1 MRWICAAIYRITS
14 SYKIIIEREKE
25 VIMNH
30 QEIQNELVKVQKEIA
45 ELPVGY
51 ISKKN
56 IYGKTRYYL
65 QWSED
70 GKKKSK
76 YIDDALVDDLRSKIE
91 RRRELQKEEKKLI
104 ASLSKSQK
112 KESKNEEEYIFKTGV
127 ILGQDLKKY
136 VQSVTNYKKRSLYK
150 NICDYVYGDV
160 QDRVLILY
168 GLRRTGKTTLIR
180 QVIYGMNSDDFSK
193 TAFIQARTGI
203 GLSDINQDLKYLMSK
218 GYKYV
223 FIDEVTLLEDFIEGA
238 ALFSDIFAACGMKV
252 ILSGTD
258 SLGFFFSEDEQLYD
272 RCIFLHTTF
281 IPYREFEEVL
291 GIKGIDE
298 YICYG
303 GTMSLGGVHYNE
315 KSTFASKKSVDEYV
329 DSAIARNI
337 QRSLSCYQ
345 YGGHFRALYDLYE
358 KNELTSAI
366 NRVVEDVNHRFTLEV
381 LTKEF
386 VSHDLGIS
394 ARNLRNDRQNP
405 NDVLDRI
412 DKAEFTKRLKDL
424 LEIKNAEE
432 QTVTI
437 SDEHRREIKEYFDA
451 LDLTVDI
458 EIQTLPVGREK
469 KYKTVFT
476 QPGMRYSEAKEL
488 VQSLLEDG
496 EFQKLSIDER
506 NVVVERILNDVKG
519 RMMEDIVL
527 LETKIAN
534 PKKQVFQLQ
543 FAVGEFDM
551 VIADNDNKTCE
562 IYEVKH
568 SKEQVKEQYRH
579 LVNQE
584 KLKATEFRYGK
595 IMKKVVIYRGEN
607 ITLENG
613 IEYKNV
619 EEYLKSLV

>member
-1 MRWICAAIYRITS
+1 MWE
-14 SYKIIIEREKE
+14 IIQYLTEI
-25 VIMNH
+25 IMNN
-30 QEIQNELVKVQKEIA
+30 QEIQNELLQVQKEIA
-45 ELPVGY
+45 ELPAGY

-56 IYGKTRYYL
+56 INGKTRYYL

-76 YIDDALVDDLRSKIE
+76 YVDDAIVDDLRAKIE
-91 RRRELQKEEKKLI
+91 RRRELKKREKELTFMLPKPQKTEKKEEEKHV
-104 ASLSKSQK
+104 
-112 KESKNEEEYIFKTGV
+112 FKTDV
-127 ILGQDLKKY
+127 MLGEHLKNY
-136 VQSVTNYKKRSLYK
+136 VQTVANYKKRNLYK

-160 QDRVLILY
+160 RDRVFILY

-180 QVIYGMNSDDFSK
+180 QVIAEMNEEDFSK
-193 TAFIQARTGI
+193 TAFIQVSAGI
-203 GLSDINQDLKYLMSK
+203 GLSDINQDLKYLMNDE
-218 GYKYV
+218 YKYV
-223 FIDEVTLLEDFIEGA
+223 FVDEVTLIEDFIEGA
-238 ALFSDIFAACGMKV
+238 ALFSDIFAACGMKIV
-252 ILSGTD
+252 LSGTD

-329 DSAIARNI
+329 DSAIAKNI
-337 QRSLSCYQ
+337 QHSLKCYQ

-358 KNELTSAI
+358 KGELTSAI
-366 NRVVEDVNHRFTLEV
+366 NRVVEDVNHRFTLDV
-381 LTKEF
+381 LTKDF
-386 VSHDLGIS
+386 ISHDLGIS
-394 ARNLRNDRQNP
+394 ARNLRNDRQNQ
-405 NDVLDRI
+405 NDIFDRI
-412 DKAEFTKRLKDL
+412 DKEEFTKRLKNL
-424 LEIKNAEE
+424 LEIRNKEE
-432 QTVTI
+432 QIVTI
-437 SDEHRREIKEYFDA
+437 SEDHRREIKEYLDA

-458 EIQTLPVGREK
+458 DIQTLPVGREK
-469 KYKTVFT
+469 NYKTVFT
-476 QPGMRYSEAKEL
+476 QPGMRYSQAKEL

-496 EFQKLSIDER
+496 EFQELSIDER
-506 NVVVERILNDVKG
+506 NAVIERILSDIKG

-551 VIADNDNKTCE
+551 VVADNMNATCE

-568 SKEQVKEQYRH
+568 SKEQAKEQFRH
-579 LVNQE
+579 LIDEE
-584 KLKATEFRYGK
+584 KLKNTEFRYGK
-595 IMKKVVIYRGEN
+595 ITKRTVIYRGEN
-607 ITLENG
+607 ATLENG
-613 IEYKNV
+613 IEYRNV
-619 EEYLKSLV
+619 EDYLKSLL

>member
-1 MRWICAAIYRITS
+1 
-14 SYKIIIEREKE
+14 
-25 VIMNH
+25 MNN
-30 QEIQNELVKVQKEIA
+30 QEIQNELLQVQKEIA
-45 ELPVGY
+45 ELPAGY

-56 IYGKTRYYL
+56 INGKTRYYL
-65 QWSED
+65 QWTED

-76 YIDDALVDDLRSKIE
+76 YVDDALVADLRAKIE
-91 RRRELQKEEKKLI
+91 RRRELQKREKELTFMFPKPQKTEKQVKEKHVFRTDVMLGEN
-104 ASLSKSQK
+104 LKS
-112 KESKNEEEYIFKTGV
+112 
-127 ILGQDLKKY
+127 Y
-136 VQSVTNYKKRSLYK
+136 VQTVANYKKRNLYK

-160 QDRVLILY
+160 RDRVFILY

-180 QVIYGMNSDDFSK
+180 QIIAEMNEEDFSK
-193 TAFIQARTGI
+193 TAFIQVSAGI
-203 GLSDINQDLKYLMSK
+203 GLSDINQDLKYLMNS

-223 FIDEVTLLEDFIEGA
+223 FIDEVTLIEDFIEGA
-238 ALFSDIFAACGMKV
+238 ALFSDIFAACGMKIV
-252 ILSGTD
+252 LSGTD

-315 KSTFASKKSVDEYV
+315 KSTFANKKSVDEYV
-329 DSAIARNI
+329 DSAIAKNI
-337 QRSLSCYQ
+337 QHSLKCYQ

-381 LTKEF
+381 LTKDF
-386 VSHDLGIS
+386 MSHDLGVS
-394 ARNLRNDRQNP
+394 ARNLRNDRQNS
-405 NDVLDRI
+405 NDILDRI
-412 DKAEFTKRLKDL
+412 DKEEFTKRLKNL
-424 LEIKNAEE
+424 LEIRNKEE
-432 QTVTI
+432 QIVTI
-437 SDEHRREIKEYFDA
+437 SEDHRREIKEYLDA

-458 EIQTLPVGREK
+458 DIQTLPVGREK
-469 KYKTVFT
+469 SYKTVFT
-476 QPGMRYSEAKEL
+476 QPGMRYSQAKEL

-496 EFQKLSIDER
+496 EFQELSIDER
-506 NVVVERILNDVKG
+506 NAVIERILSDIKG

-543 FAVGEFDM
+543 FVVGEFDM
-551 VIADNDNKTCE
+551 VVADNANATCE

-568 SKEQVKEQYRH
+568 SKEQAKEQFRH
-579 LVNQE
+579 LIDEE
-584 KLKATEFRYGK
+584 KLRNTEFRYGK
-595 IMKKVVIYRGEN
+595 ITKRAVIYRGEN
-607 ITLENG
+607 ATLKNG
-613 IEYKNV
+613 IEYRNV
-619 EEYLKSLV
+619 EDYLKSLL

>member
-1 MRWICAAIYRITS
+1 
-14 SYKIIIEREKE
+14 
-25 VIMNH
+25 MNN
-30 QEIQNELVKVQKEIA
+30 QEIQNELLQVQKEIA
-45 ELPVGY
+45 ELPAGY

-56 IYGKTRYYL
+56 INGKTRYYL

-76 YIDDALVDDLRSKIE
+76 YVDDSLVDDLRAKIE
-91 RRRELQKEEKKLI
+91 RRRELQKREKELTFMLPKPQKTERRKEETKHV
-104 ASLSKSQK
+104 
-112 KESKNEEEYIFKTGV
+112 FKTDV
-127 ILGQDLKKY
+127 MLGENLKSY
-136 VQSVTNYKKRSLYK
+136 VQTVANYKKRNLYK

-160 QDRVLILY
+160 RDRVFILY
-168 GLRRTGKTTLIR
+168 GLRRTGKTTLMR
-180 QVIYGMNSDDFSK
+180 QVIAEMNDEDFSK
-193 TAFIQARTGI
+193 TAFIQVGAGI
-203 GLSDINQDLKYLMSK
+203 GLSDINQDLKYLMNG

-223 FIDEVTLLEDFIEGA
+223 FIDEVTLIEDFIEGA
-238 ALFSDIFAACGMKV
+238 ALFSDIFAACGMKIV
-252 ILSGTD
+252 LSGTD

-291 GIKGIDE
+291 GVKGIDE

-315 KSTFASKKSVDEYV
+315 KSTFANKKSVDEYV
-329 DSAIARNI
+329 DSAIAKNI
-337 QRSLSCYQ
+337 QHSLKCYQ

-366 NRVVEDVNHRFTLEV
+366 NRVVEDVNHRFTVDV
-381 LTKEF
+381 LTKDF
-386 VSHDLGIS
+386 MSHDLGIS

-405 NDVLDRI
+405 NDILDRI
-412 DKAEFTKRLKDL
+412 DKEEFTKRLKNL
-424 LEIKNAEE
+424 LEIRNREE
-432 QTVTI
+432 QTVAI
-437 SDEHRREIKEYFDA
+437 SEEHKREIKEYLDA

-458 EIQTLPVGREK
+458 DIQTLPVGRGK
-469 KYKTVFT
+469 NFKTVFT
-476 QPGMRYSEAKEL
+476 QPGMRYSQAKEL

-496 EFQKLSIDER
+496 EFQELSIDER
-506 NVVVERILNDVKG
+506 NAVIERILSDIKG

-551 VIADNDNKTCE
+551 VVADSANATCE

-568 SKEQVKEQYRH
+568 SKEQAKEQYRH
-579 LVNQE
+579 LIDEE
-584 KLKATEFRYGK
+584 KLKSTEFRYGK
-595 IMKKVVIYRGEN
+595 ITKKVVIYRGEN
-607 ITLENG
+607 TTLENG
-613 IEYKNV
+613 IEYRNV

>member
-1 MRWICAAIYRITS
+1 
-14 SYKIIIEREKE
+14 
-25 VIMNH
+25 MNH
-30 QEIQNELVKVQKEIA
+30 QEIQNELLQVRKEIA
-45 ELPVGY
+45 ELPSGY

-56 IYGKTRYYL
+56 INGKTRYYL
-65 QWSED
+65 QWVEN

-76 YIDDALVDDLRSKIE
+76 YVDDVFADDLRAKIE
-91 RRRELQKEEKKLI
+91 KRRELQKREKELVFMLPKPQKAEKK
-104 ASLSKSQK
+104 
-112 KESKNEEEYIFKTGV
+112 EETKRVFKTEV
-127 ILGQDLKKY
+127 MLGESLKSY
-136 VQSVTNYKKRSLYK
+136 VQTVANYKKRNLYK
-150 NICDYVYGDV
+150 GICDYIYGDV
-160 QDRVLILY
+160 RDKVLILY

-180 QVIYGMNSDDFSK
+180 QVMAEMNDEDFSK
-193 TAFIQARTGI
+193 TAFIQVGAGI
-203 GLSDINQDLKYLMSK
+203 GLSDINQDLKHLMNG

-223 FIDEVTLLEDFIEGA
+223 FIDEVTLIKDFIEGA
-238 ALFSDIFAACGMKV
+238 ALFSDIFAACGMKIV
-252 ILSGTD
+252 LSGTN

-315 KSTFASKKSVDEYV
+315 SSTFANKKSVDEYV
-329 DSAIARNI
+329 DSAIAKNI
-337 QRSLSCYQ
+337 QRSLKYYQ

-366 NRVVEDVNHRFTLEV
+366 NRVVEDVNHRFTLDV
-381 LTKEF
+381 LTKDF
-386 VSHDLGIS
+386 ISHDLGVS
-394 ARNLRNDRQNP
+394 AKNLRNDRQNS
-405 NDVLDRI
+405 NDILDRI
-412 DKAEFTKRLKDL
+412 DKEEFTKRLKNL
-424 LEIKNAEE
+424 LEIRNKEE

-437 SDEHRREIKEYFDA
+437 SEDHRREIKEYLDA

-458 EIQTLPVGREK
+458 DIQTLPVGRGK
-469 KYKTVFT
+469 NFKTVFT
-476 QPGMRYSEAKEL
+476 QPGMRYSQAKEL
-488 VQSLLEDG
+488 VQSLFEDG
-496 EFQKLSIDER
+496 EFQALSIDER
-506 NVVVERILNDVKG
+506 NAVIERILSDIKG

-551 VIADNDNKTCE
+551 VVADNTNATCE

-568 SKEQVKEQYRH
+568 SKEQAKEQYRH
-579 LVNQE
+579 LMDEE
-584 KLKATEFRYGK
+584 KLKSTAFRYGK
-595 IMKKVVIYRGEN
+595 IIKKVVIYRGEN
-607 ITLENG
+607 TTLDNG
-613 IEYKNV
+613 IEYRNV

>member
-1 MRWICAAIYRITS
+1 
-14 SYKIIIEREKE
+14 
-25 VIMNH
+25 MNN
-30 QEIQNELVKVQKEIA
+30 QEIQKELLKVQKEIA
-45 ELPVGY
+45 ELPAGY

-56 IYGKTRYYL
+56 INGKTRYYL
-65 QWSED
+65 QWTEN

-76 YIDDALVDDLRSKIE
+76 YVDDALVADLRAKIE
-91 RRRELQKEEKKLI
+91 RRKELQKKDKELTFLLPKLQKSERIEKDH
-104 ASLSKSQK
+104 
-112 KESKNEEEYIFKTGV
+112 IFKADV
-127 ILGQDLKKY
+127 MLGENLKSY
-136 VQSVTNYKKRSLYK
+136 VKAVANYKKRNLYK

-160 QDRVLILY
+160 RDRVFILY

-180 QVIYGMNSDDFSK
+180 QVIAEMNEEDFSK
-193 TAFIQARTGI
+193 TAFIQVSAGI
-203 GLSDINQDLKYLMSK
+203 GLSDINQDLKYLMNDE
-218 GYKYV
+218 YKYV
-223 FIDEVTLLEDFIEGA
+223 FIDEVTLIEDFIEGA
-238 ALFSDIFAACGMKV
+238 ALFSDIFAACGMKIV
-252 ILSGTD
+252 LSGTD

-329 DSAIARNI
+329 DSAIAKNI
-337 QRSLSCYQ
+337 QHSLKCYQ

-366 NRVVEDVNHRFTLEV
+366 NRVVEDVNHRFTLDV
-381 LTKEF
+381 LTKDF
-386 VSHDLGIS
+386 MSHDLGVS
-394 ARNLRNDRQNP
+394 AKNLRNDRQNP
-405 NDVLDRI
+405 DDILDRI
-412 DKAEFTKRLKDL
+412 DKEEFTKRLKNL
-424 LEIKNAEE
+424 LEIRNKEE

-437 SDEHRREIKEYFDA
+437 SEEHRREIKEYLDA

-458 EIQTLPVGREK
+458 DIQTLPVGRGK
-469 KYKTVFT
+469 NFKTVFT
-476 QPGMRYSEAKEL
+476 QPGMRYSQAKEL
-488 VQSLLEDG
+488 VQSLLEDE
-496 EFQKLSIDER
+496 EFQELSIDER
-506 NVVVERILNDVKG
+506 NAVIERILSDIKG

-534 PKKQVFQLQ
+534 PKRQVFQLQ

-551 VIADNDNKTCE
+551 VVADNVNATCE

-568 SKEQVKEQYRH
+568 SKEQAKEQYRH
-579 LVNQE
+579 LTDEE
-584 KLKATEFRYGK
+584 KLKNTEFRYGK
-595 IMKKVVIYRGEN
+595 ITKKVVIYRGEN
-607 ITLENG
+607 TTLENG
-613 IEYKNV
+613 IEYKNI

>member
-1 MRWICAAIYRITS
+1 
-14 SYKIIIEREKE
+14 
-25 VIMNH
+25 MNN
-30 QEIQNELVKVQKEIA
+30 QEIQNELLQVQKEIA
-45 ELPVGY
+45 ELPAGY

-56 IYGKTRYYL
+56 INGKTRYYL
-65 QWSED
+65 QWTED

-76 YIDDALVDDLRSKIE
+76 YVDDALVDDLRAKIE
-91 RRRELQKEEKKLI
+91 RRRELQKREKELTFRLPKPQKTERREEEKHG
-104 ASLSKSQK
+104 
-112 KESKNEEEYIFKTGV
+112 FKTDV
-127 ILGQDLKKY
+127 MLGENLKNY
-136 VQSVTNYKKRSLYK
+136 VQTVANYKKRNLYK

-160 QDRVLILY
+160 RDRVFILY

-180 QVIYGMNSDDFSK
+180 QVIAEMNDEDFSK
-193 TAFIQARTGI
+193 TAFIQVGAGI
-203 GLSDINQDLKYLMSK
+203 GLSDINQDLKYLMNG

-223 FIDEVTLLEDFIEGA
+223 FIDEVTLIEDFIEGA
-238 ALFSDIFAACGMKV
+238 ALFSDIFAACGMKIV
-252 ILSGTD
+252 LSGTD

-291 GIKGIDE
+291 GVKGIDE

-315 KSTFASKKSVDEYV
+315 KSTFANKKSVDEYV
-329 DSAIARNI
+329 DSAIAKNI
-337 QRSLSCYQ
+337 QHSLKCYQ

-366 NRVVEDVNHRFTLEV
+366 NRVVEDVNHRFTLDV
-381 LTKEF
+381 LTKDF
-386 VSHDLGIS
+386 MSHDLGVS
-394 ARNLRNDRQNP
+394 AKNLRNDRQNS
-405 NDVLDRI
+405 NDILDKI
-412 DKAEFTKRLKDL
+412 DKEEFTKRLKNL
-424 LEIKNAEE
+424 LGIRNREE

-437 SDEHRREIKEYFDA
+437 SEEHRREIKEYLDA

-458 EIQTLPVGREK
+458 DIQTLPVGREK
-469 KYKTVFT
+469 NFKTVFT
-476 QPGMRYSEAKEL
+476 QPGMRYSQAKEL

-496 EFQKLSIDER
+496 EFQELSIDER
-506 NVVVERILNDVKG
+506 NAVIERILSDIKG

-551 VIADNDNKTCE
+551 VVADNANATCE

-568 SKEQVKEQYRH
+568 SKEQAKEQYRH
-579 LVNQE
+579 LIDEE
-584 KLKATEFRYGK
+584 KLKSTEFRYGK
-595 IMKKVVIYRGEN
+595 ITKKVVIYRGEN
-607 ITLENG
+607 TTLENG
-613 IEYKNV
+613 IEYRNV

>member
-1 MRWICAAIYRITS
+1 MDNREIENELS
-14 SYKIIIEREKE
+14 KIR
-25 VIMNH
+25 
-30 QEIQNELVKVQKEIA
+30 QEIS
-45 ELPVGY
+45 ELPIGY
-51 ISKKN
+51 ISKKTIN
-56 IYGKTRYYL
+56 GKTKQYL
-65 QWSED
+65 QWTEN

-76 YIDDALVDDLRSKIE
+76 YVDDELAEELRAKIE
-91 RRRELQKEEKKLI
+91 RRRELQKREKELTFMLPKPQKTEKKEEEKHV
-104 ASLSKSQK
+104 
-112 KESKNEEEYIFKTGV
+112 FKTDV
-127 ILGQDLKKY
+127 MLGENLKSY
-136 VQSVTNYKKRSLYK
+136 VRTVANYKKRSLYK

-160 QDRVLILY
+160 RDRVFILY

-180 QVIYGMNSDDFSK
+180 QVIAEMNEEDFSK
-193 TAFIQARTGI
+193 TAFIQVSAGI
-203 GLSDINQDLKYLMSK
+203 GLSDINQDLKYLMNS

-223 FIDEVTLLEDFIEGA
+223 FIDEVTLIEDFIEGA
-238 ALFSDIFAACGMKV
+238 ALFSDIFAACGMKIV
-252 ILSGTD
+252 LSGTD

-329 DSAIARNI
+329 DSAIAKNI
-337 QRSLSCYQ
+337 QHSLKCYQ

-366 NRVVEDVNHRFTLEV
+366 NRVVEDVNHRFTLDV
-381 LTKEF
+381 LTKDF
-386 VSHDLGIS
+386 ISHDLGIS
-394 ARNLRNDRQNP
+394 ARNLRNDRKTS
-405 NDVLDRI
+405 NDILDRV
-412 DKAEFTKRLKDL
+412 DKKEFTERLKNL
-424 LEIKNAEE
+424 LEIRNREE
-432 QTVTI
+432 QKVKI
-437 SDEHRREIKEYFDA
+437 SDEHRREIKEYLDA

-458 EIQTLPVGREK
+458 DIQTLPVGREK
-469 KYKTVFT
+469 NYKTVFT
-476 QPGMRYSEAKEL
+476 QPGMRYSQAKEL

-496 EFQKLSIDER
+496 EFQELSIDER
-506 NVVVERILNDVKG
+506 NAVIERILSDIKG

-551 VIADNDNKTCE
+551 VVADSANATCE

-568 SKEQVKEQYRH
+568 SKEQAKEQYRH
-579 LVNQE
+579 LIDGE
-584 KLKATEFRYGK
+584 KLKNTEFRYGK
-595 IMKKVVIYRGEN
+595 ITKRTVIYRGEN
-607 ITLENG
+607 ATLENG
-613 IEYKNV
+613 IEYRNV
-619 EEYLKSLV
+619 EDYLKSLL

>member
-1 MRWICAAIYRITS
+1 
-14 SYKIIIEREKE
+14 
-25 VIMNH
+25 MNN
-30 QEIQNELVKVQKEIA
+30 QEIQNELLQVQKEIG
-45 ELPVGY
+45 ELPAGY

-56 IYGKTRYYL
+56 INGKTRYYL
-65 QWSED
+65 QWTEG

-76 YIDDALVDDLRSKIE
+76 YVDDAIVDDLRVKIE
-91 RRRELQKEEKKLI
+91 RRRELQKREKELTFMLPKPQKNEQEKKETHVFRTDVMLGEN
-104 ASLSKSQK
+104 LKS
-112 KESKNEEEYIFKTGV
+112 
-127 ILGQDLKKY
+127 Y
-136 VQSVTNYKKRSLYK
+136 VQTVANYKKRSLYK

-160 QDRVLILY
+160 RDRVFILY

-180 QVIYGMNSDDFSK
+180 QVIAEMNDENFLK
-193 TAFIQARTGI
+193 TAFIQVGAGI
-203 GLSDINQDLKYLMSK
+203 GLSDINQDLKYLMNS

-223 FIDEVTLLEDFIEGA
+223 FIDEVTLIEDFIEGA
-238 ALFSDIFAACGMKV
+238 ALFSDIFAACGMKIV
-252 ILSGTD
+252 LSGTD

-329 DSAIARNI
+329 DSAIAKNI
-337 QRSLSCYQ
+337 QHSLKCYQ

-358 KNELTSAI
+358 KGELTSAI
-366 NRVVEDVNHRFTLEV
+366 NRVVEDFNHRFTLDV
-381 LTKEF
+381 LTKDF
-386 VSHDLGIS
+386 MSHDLGIS
-394 ARNLRNDRQNP
+394 ARNLRNDRQNS
-405 NDVLDRI
+405 NDILDRI
-412 DKAEFTKRLKDL
+412 DKEEFTKRLKNL
-424 LEIKNAEE
+424 LEIRNREE

-437 SDEHRREIKEYFDA
+437 SEEHRREIKEYFAA

-458 EIQTLPVGREK
+458 DIQTLPVGRGK
-469 KYKTVFT
+469 NFKTVFT
-476 QPGMRYSEAKEL
+476 QPGMRYSQAKEL

-496 EFQKLSIDER
+496 EFQELSIDER
-506 NVVVERILNDVKG
+506 NAVIERILSDIKG

-551 VIADNDNKTCE
+551 VVADNANATCE

-568 SKEQVKEQYRH
+568 SKEQAKEQFRH
-579 LVNQE
+579 LIDEE
-584 KLKATEFRYGK
+584 KLKNTEFRYGK
-595 IMKKVVIYRGEN
+595 ITKRTVIYRGEN
-607 ITLENG
+607 ATLENG
-613 IEYKNV
+613 IEYRNV
-619 EEYLKSLV
+619 EDYLKSLL